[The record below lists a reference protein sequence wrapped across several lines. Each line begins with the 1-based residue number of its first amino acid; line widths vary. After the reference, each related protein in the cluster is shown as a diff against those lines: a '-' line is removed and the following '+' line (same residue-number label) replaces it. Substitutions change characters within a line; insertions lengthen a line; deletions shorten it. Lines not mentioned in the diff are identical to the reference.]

1 MRNIGERKGRHSFES
16 RNPEKYWIPGQAGN
30 NKIQKICVA
39 IYLRGEIEMGSDVMG
54 QLQLKAKANPQRVV
68 FPEANEEKILRAVRQ
83 VQDMGMAYPTLVGEP
98 KAVAVLAGSVGI
110 SLDGITVVDHT
121 DAGKVEQFS
130 SGYAKISPDFP
141 ASAVKRMLK
150 DPLNFAAMMVKLDE
164 ADCMVAG
171 LSHTTGEV
179 IMASEMIIGLQE
191 GISTVSSTGIL
202 SIPGY
207 EGPEG
212 NLLGIADCAVCPAP
226 DSKELAD
233 IAISTADTLHRL
245 LGWEPRVALLSFST
259 KGSASH
265 ERVDLVLKALEIV
278 RERRPELLID
288 GELQLDS
295 AIVPKVAARKVK
307 GGSPVAGKANI
318 LIFPDLNAGN
328 IGVKLVQQFAKAV
341 AYGPLLQGFAKPVSD
356 LSRGAPVEEIVGAT
370 TMVAVRAQNK

>member
-1 MRNIGERKGRHSFES
+1 MIT
-16 RNPEKYWIPGQAGN
+16 
-30 NKIQKICVA
+30 
-39 IYLRGEIEMGSDVMG
+39 DVME
-54 QLQLKAKANPQRVV
+54 QLRIKAKTNSQRVV
-68 FPEANEEKILRAVRQ
+68 FPEVNEEKILRAARQ
-83 VQDMGMAYPTLVGEP
+83 VGDMGIAYPILVGEP
-98 KAVAVLAGSVGI
+98 KTISALAGNIGV
-110 SLDGITVVDHT
+110 SLDGITVADHT
-121 DAGKVEQFS
+121 DAGKVDQFTTR
-130 SGYAKISPDFP
+130 YAQINPDFP

-150 DPLNFAAMMVKLDE
+150 DALYFAAMMVKLGE

-212 NLLGIADCAVCPAP
+212 SLLGIADCAVCPAP

-233 IAISTADTLHRL
+233 IAISTADTLHSL

-265 ERVDLVLKALEIV
+265 ERVDTVLKALEMAH
-278 RERRPELLID
+278 ERRPDLLID

-295 AIVPKVAARKVK
+295 AIVAEVAARKVK
-307 GGSPVAGKANI
+307 GESPVAGRANI

-328 IGVKLVQQFAKAV
+328 IGVKLVQQFARAV

-370 TMVAVRAQNK
+370 TMVVVCAQNK

>member
-1 MRNIGERKGRHSFES
+1 MSASVME
-16 RNPEKYWIPGQAGN
+16 Q
-30 NKIQKICVA
+30 
-39 IYLRGEIEMGSDVMG
+39 LR
-54 QLQLKAKANPQRVV
+54 LKAKANPQRVV
-68 FPEANEEKILRAVRQ
+68 FPEATEEKILRAARL
-83 VQDMGMAYPTLVGEP
+83 VQDMSIAYPILVGEP
-98 KAVAVLAGSVGI
+98 KTLSVLAASIGV
-110 SLDGITVVDHT
+110 SLESIKVVDHT
-121 DAGKVEQFS
+121 DQEKVEHFV
-130 SGYAKISPDFP
+130 SGYSKINPDFP
-141 ASAVKRMLK
+141 AAAVKRMLK
-150 DPLNFAAMMVKLDE
+150 DPLHFAAMMVKLDE

-171 LSHTTGEV
+171 LSHTTGEI

-191 GISTVSSTGIL
+191 DISTISSMGIM

-212 NLLGIADCAVCPAP
+212 SLLGIADCAVCPAP

-233 IAISTADTLHRL
+233 IAISTADTVHRL

-265 ERVDLVLKALEIV
+265 ERVDMVLKALEMV

-295 AIVPKVAARKVK
+295 AIVPEVAARKVE

-370 TMVAVRAQNK
+370 TMVAVRAQSK

>member
-1 MRNIGERKGRHSFES
+1 MPKD
-16 RNPEKYWIPGQAGN
+16 
-30 NKIQKICVA
+30 V
-39 IYLRGEIEMGSDVMG
+39 IE

-68 FPEANEEKILRAVRQ
+68 FPETNEEKILRAACQVR
-83 VQDMGMAYPTLVGEP
+83 DMYIAYPILVGEP
-98 KAVAVLAGSVGI
+98 KAVSDLAGSISI
-110 SLDGITVVDHT
+110 SLDGITIVDHT
-121 DAGKVEQFS
+121 HAEKVEQFTRR
-130 SGYAKISPDFP
+130 YAKINPDFP

-150 DPLNFAAMMVKLDE
+150 DPLYFAAMMARLDE

-179 IMASEMIIGLQE
+179 IMASEMIIGLRE

-212 NLLGIADCAVCPAP
+212 SLLGIADCAVCPAP

-233 IAISTADTLHRL
+233 IAISTADTLHSL

-259 KGSASH
+259 KGSATH
-265 ERVDLVLKALEIV
+265 ERVDMVLKALEIV

-288 GELQLDS
+288 GELQLES
-295 AIVPKVAARKVK
+295 AIVPEVAARKVK
-307 GGSPVAGKANI
+307 GESQVAGKANI
-318 LIFPDLNAGN
+318 LIFPNLDAGN

>member
-1 MRNIGERKGRHSFES
+1 M
-16 RNPEKYWIPGQAGN
+16 PT
-30 NKIQKICVA
+30 
-39 IYLRGEIEMGSDVMG
+39 DVME
-54 QLQLKAKANPQRVV
+54 QLQLKAKADPQRVV
-68 FPEANEEKILRAVRQ
+68 FPEANEEKILRAARQ
-83 VQDMGMAYPTLVGEP
+83 VRDMGIAYPILVGEL
-98 KAVAVLAGSVGI
+98 KTVSALAGSIGM
-110 SLDGITVVDHT
+110 SLNGITVVDHT
-121 DAGKVEQFS
+121 DTGKVEQFA
-130 SGYAKISPDFP
+130 SGYAKINPDLP
-141 ASAVKRMLK
+141 ASAVKRMLR
-150 DPLNFAAMMVKLDE
+150 DPLHFASMMVKLDE

-212 NLLGIADCAVCPAP
+212 SLLGIADCAVCPAP

-259 KGSASH
+259 KGSATH
-265 ERVDLVLKALEIV
+265 ERVDTVLKALELV
-278 RERRPELLID
+278 RERRPDLLID

-295 AIVPKVAARKVK
+295 AIVPEVAVRKVK

-318 LIFPDLNAGN
+318 LIFPDLDAGN

-341 AYGPLLQGFAKPVSD
+341 AYGPLLQGFARPVSD

>member
-1 MRNIGERKGRHSFES
+1 M
-16 RNPEKYWIPGQAGN
+16 PT
-30 NKIQKICVA
+30 
-39 IYLRGEIEMGSDVMG
+39 DVMEK
-54 QLQLKAKANPQRVV
+54 LQLKAKANLQRVV

-83 VQDMGMAYPTLVGEP
+83 IWDTSIAYPILVGEP
-98 KAVAVLAGSVGI
+98 RAVSALAGGI
-110 SLDGITVVDHT
+110 GVSLDGITVIDPT
-121 DAGKVEQFS
+121 DAEKVERFAG
-130 SGYAKISPDFP
+130 GYAKINPDFP

-150 DPLNFAAMMVKLDE
+150 APLYFAAMMVRLDE

-171 LSHTTGEV
+171 LNHTTGEV

-212 NLLGIADCAVCPAP
+212 SLLGIADCAVCPAP
-226 DSKELAD
+226 DPKELAD
-233 IAISTADTLHRL
+233 IAISTADTLTRM

-265 ERVDLVLKALEIV
+265 ERVDMVLKALEMV

-295 AIVPKVAARKVK
+295 AIVPEVAARKVK
-307 GGSPVAGKANI
+307 GGSPVAGRANI
-318 LIFPDLNAGN
+318 LIFPDLNSGN
-328 IGVKLVQQFAKAV
+328 IGVKLVQRFAKAV

-356 LSRGAPVEEIVGAT
+356 LSRGAPVEEIVGAA
-370 TMVAVRAQNK
+370 TMVAVRAQSK

>member
-1 MRNIGERKGRHSFES
+1 
-16 RNPEKYWIPGQAGN
+16 
-30 NKIQKICVA
+30 
-39 IYLRGEIEMGSDVMG
+39 MGTDVME
-54 QLQLKAKANPQRVV
+54 QLQLKVRANPQRVV
-68 FPEANEEKILRAVRQ
+68 FPEANEEKILRATRQ
-83 VQDMGMAYPTLVGEP
+83 VKDMGIAYPILIGEP
-98 KAVAVLAGSVGI
+98 KAVSLLGGNIGV

-121 DAGKVEQFS
+121 DAGKVEQFVS
-130 SGYAKISPDFP
+130 RYVKINPDFP
-141 ASAVKRMLK
+141 ASAVKHMLK
-150 DPLNFAAMMVKLDE
+150 DPLNFAAMMVRLDE

-171 LSHTTGEV
+171 LNYTTGEV
-179 IMASEMIIGLQE
+179 IMASEMVIGLQE

-212 NLLGIADCAVCPAP
+212 SLLGIADCAVCPAP
-226 DSKELAD
+226 DSRELAD

-265 ERVDLVLKALEIV
+265 ERVETVLKALEIV

-295 AIVPKVAARKVK
+295 AIVPEVAARKVK
-307 GGSPVAGKANI
+307 GESPVAGRANI

-328 IGVKLVQQFAKAV
+328 IGVKLVQRFANAV

-370 TMVAVRAQNK
+370 TMVAVRAQDK